1 MLDSSQFVI
10 EPATIHDLDAIHDIE
25 CIAQFSPWTESMLK
39 DSLSGNHLCWKLSI
53 DNQINA
59 YIIVMKTLD
68 ELELL
73 NIVVAPSSQGLG
85 LGTVLVEHLILFS
98 KKNQFKNIFLEARA
112 SNATAIHLYLK
123 SGFKQVGLR
132 KNYYPGDQGRED
144 ALVMQLAH

>member
-1 MLDSSQFVI
+1 
-10 EPATIHDLDAIHDIE
+10 
-25 CIAQFSPWTESMLK
+25 
-39 DSLSGNHLCWKLSI
+39 
-53 DNQINA
+53 
-59 YIIVMKTLD
+59 MKTLD